1 MSTDSHPATAP
12 LHQQPQP
19 FQPQWQQAHPHQPRW
34 QAGPQVPP
42 HAPPQVPPHAPP
54 PWYGTPPAGLSGP
67 GYGPPP
73 LPPGKP
79 RKALRV
85 VLIVVGALVGA
96 GLVTGLLQLAGAA
109 ARPAPASGPASAPS
123 SAPVAAPAQLQPFDL
138 QTGDCYNDSSTL
150 RADGQLTEVGTVEVV
165 PCTSPH
171 SYQIVAKIS
180 YTAADAY
187 PDVAARAGGDCVPE
201 FENLDRTVRS
211 DPDYQPGYLM
221 PLDAT
226 SWATNR
232 TVACFLFTAAP
243 TTTSALG

>member
-12 LHQQPQP
+12 LHYQPPQA
-19 FQPQWQQAHPHQPRW
+19 FQPQWQQPHPHQPRW
-34 QAGPQVPP
+34 QAGPQV
-42 HAPPQVPPHAPP
+42 PP

-67 GYGPPP
+67 GYGP

-79 RKALRV
+79 RKTLRV

-109 ARPAPASGPASAPS
+109 ARPAPASGPTSAPA

-138 QTGDCYNDSSTL
+138 QEGDCYNDSSTL

-165 PCTSPH
+165 PCSSPH
-171 SYQIVAKIS
+171 SYQIIAKIS

-201 FENLDRTVRS
+201 FESLDRTVRS

-221 PLDAT
+221 PLDAA